1 MIKLLI
7 SIIFIFASIAIF
19 FGYTK
24 SAYDDLSTKQIL
36 LDKYNTAITKAQEVV
51 DIKNEKLNKRNNIPP
66 QFKAKLEKMVPV
78 NTVDNIQLILDID
91 GIAKRNNVSLAKVDL
106 GAADIKPNANTQ
118 NLAPINVGAKKKDI
132 VKNAEIEFEFVASY
146 DDFIKFLV
154 DLEHSLRIV
163 DVISLSFKSGGN
175 TGSADSFS
183 TFNSGIAEALDST
196 NQGATALNNQD
207 VYRFQVRIRTYWVD
221 IN

>member
-1 MIKLLI
+1 MVKLAI
-7 SIIFIFASIAIF
+7 SVIFIFASIAIF

-24 SAYDDLSTKQIL
+24 NAYDDLSTKQVL
-36 LDKYNTAITKAQEVV
+36 LDKYGAATAKAQEVV

-66 QFKAKLEKMVPV
+66 QLKAKLEKMVPV

-91 GIAKRNNVSLAKVDL
+91 GLAKKNNVSLAKVDL
-106 GAADIKPNANTQ
+106 GVTETKSKANTQ
-118 NLAPINVGAKKKDI
+118 NLAPINVGAKKKDV
-132 VKNAEIEFEFVASY
+132 VKSAEMEFEFVASY

-163 DVISLSFKSGGN
+163 DVISLSFKSGEN
-175 TGSADSFS
+175 TDSVNSFS
-183 TFNSGIAEALDST
+183 TFNSGIAGALDSASQDS
-196 NQGATALNNQD
+196 NSLNSQD
-207 VYRFQVRIRTYWVD
+207 VYKFKMRIRTYWVD